1 MEGRILKR
9 KKNQSNINLVSVNHS
24 FIEKKK
30 KEYNL
35 PNFVRIEVI
44 VFLFYSKGITRH
56 KL

>member
-9 KKNQSNINLVSVNHS
+9 KKNQSNINLVSVNPLL
-24 FIEKKK
+24 KKK
-30 KEYNL
+30 KIESAK
-35 PNFVRIEVI
+35 FIRIEVI

>member
-44 VFLFYSKGITRH
+44 VFLFYSKGITCH

>member
-30 KEYNL
+30 K
-35 PNFVRIEVI
+35 IQ
-44 VFLFYSKGITRH
+44 SA
-56 KL
+56 